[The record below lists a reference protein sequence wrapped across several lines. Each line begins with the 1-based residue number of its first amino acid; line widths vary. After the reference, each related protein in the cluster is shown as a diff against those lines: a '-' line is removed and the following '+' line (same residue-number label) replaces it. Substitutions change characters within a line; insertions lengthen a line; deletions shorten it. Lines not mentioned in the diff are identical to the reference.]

1 MFNIIYFFLNIQK
14 LYKLRHPC
22 YNYEMKIVVIS
33 DTHSD
38 TSLMNKVLE
47 KENDADLYIHCGDY
61 CVPEYFMNSWR
72 HVMGNCDWD
81 VSVPKVLDIDSP
93 FGLIHVEHG
102 NSFLVQDPDELVNYL
117 KRLNAFIF
125 LYGHTHVK
133 NAIKINNTY
142 VFNPGSLSSPSD
154 SEFGSYLVINID
166 EKTKELKHTFY
177 KVDLQTGDI
186 EKDTHFKR

>member
-1 MFNIIYFFLNIQK
+1 
-14 LYKLRHPC
+14 
-22 YNYEMKIVVIS
+22 MKIVVIS

-93 FGLIHVEHG
+93 FGLIHDFK
-102 NSFLVQDPDELVNYL
+102 SFTFCFFFSNFC
-117 KRLNAFIF
+117 FI
-125 LYGHTHVK
+125 
-133 NAIKINNTY
+133 NKIF
-142 VFNPGSLSSPSD
+142 V
-154 SEFGSYLVINID
+154 
-166 EKTKELKHTFY
+166 
-177 KVDLQTGDI
+177 
-186 EKDTHFKR
+186 